1 MKNNKNISLSPKG
14 RPEISDGLN
23 WYSLALEGDCEVDE
37 DVYALL
43 NAVNTEVL

>member
-1 MKNNKNISLSPKG
+1 MKNNNKNSLHPQG
-14 RPEISDGLN
+14 RPEVSDGLN
-23 WYSLALEGDCEVDE
+23 CYSLALEGDCEVDE